1 MRMRLNYK
9 RITSGVECVNEHVAI
24 LNALRAG
31 DTATAVKGLKANIR

>member
-1 MRMRLNYK
+1 MRLNYK